1 MAKLAWQEGSE
12 GREYLYEGGTTTGS
26 ISSGTGGK
34 PTTVVQENNRL
45 LFYTLVGLSIYYL
58 GV

>member
-12 GREYLYEGGTTTGS
+12 GREHLYEGGTTSGS
-26 ISSGTGGK
+26 IGSGSGG
-34 PTTVVQENNRL
+34 PTTKLKENNRL